1 MEDQLQRYADNS
13 ILDVQLGTS
22 LDQNFENDYVAF
34 ETSQVGSCPGHLVAS
49 VDISTMLQR

>member
-1 MEDQLQRYADNS
+1 MEDQLQTYADNS
-13 ILDVQLGTS
+13 ILGIQLGTS

-34 ETSQVGSCPGHLVAS
+34 ETSQVDSCPAHLVAS